1 MNLSSR
7 LLTGAALLVAL
18 PAAMAASTVDMTVTG
33 SIVPAACTPTLSIAD
48 FNHGKISKADLNT
61 DKPTIIPTGKWG
73 TLSVSCTAPTVYAIR
88 GTDNRADTVA
98 HYNMYVGPYGLGLTP
113 AGEKLG
119 AHYLD
124 VHPTKSLI
132 DGKPTFVSVGDA
144 AGSRWSNAASANRA
158 IRNNG
163 ELLGFHDTAG
173 PITQPLAIKDA
184 TFSLLSTL
192 VMAPAKGLTLTDE
205 VALDGAATIE
215 VVYL

>member
-144 AGSRWSNAASANRA
+144 A
-158 IRNNG
+158 
-163 ELLGFHDTAG
+163 
-173 PITQPLAIKDA
+173 
-184 TFSLLSTL
+184 
-192 VMAPAKGLTLTDE
+192 AP
-205 VALDGAATIE
+205 DGATLQALTGPFATTASCWASMTLQARSPNRWPSRMRPS
-215 VVYL
+215 VCFQRW